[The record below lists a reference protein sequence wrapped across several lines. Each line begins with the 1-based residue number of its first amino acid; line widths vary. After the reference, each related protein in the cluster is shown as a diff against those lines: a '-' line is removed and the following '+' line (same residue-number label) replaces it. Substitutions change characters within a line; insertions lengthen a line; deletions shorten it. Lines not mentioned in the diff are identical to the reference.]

1 MLLNIKKS
9 VTVIVICLARKNKL
23 VIKIKNVNDAD
34 VLKSQNRVLPGV
46 YLKKVD
52 LKTKTFRL

>member
-9 VTVIVICLARKNKL
+9 VTVIVICLAKKNKL
-23 VIKIKNVNDAD
+23 VVKIKNVNGAD

-52 LKTKTFRL
+52 